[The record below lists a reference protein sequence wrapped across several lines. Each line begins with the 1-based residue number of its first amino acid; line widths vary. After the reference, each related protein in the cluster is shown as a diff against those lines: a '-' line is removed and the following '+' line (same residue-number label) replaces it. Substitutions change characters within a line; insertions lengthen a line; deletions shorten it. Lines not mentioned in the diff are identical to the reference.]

1 MREINLTH
9 QEIVAI
15 ECKRNQIKLLQRRR
29 DDSGSLMGFFPILGA
44 ADSAPPI
51 AAIVKSLMQK
61 SRQMT
66 SARRDRAL
74 LDEHLVAKGYVRKN
88 GAIDYP
94 RFYNLAQIPQP
105 TWSRY
110 FNATNKDAPVDAILK
125 IVLALRLPTQE
136 AMDFMSS
143 AGAGFYS
150 GNERDSLIL
159 AFIDSDYLG
168 LTDIEEIQNK
178 VFDIL
183 ECFLRETKAGN
194 IENLYDF

>member
-1 MREINLTH
+1 MLWS
-9 QEIVAI
+9 AI
-15 ECKRNQIKLLQRRR
+15 HFITYTIYQKNRPNSVCFFLLFVCK
-29 DDSGSLMGFFPILGA
+29 
-44 ADSAPPI
+44 
-51 AAIVKSLMQK
+51 
-61 SRQMT
+61 
-66 SARRDRAL
+66 
-74 LDEHLVAKGYVRKN
+74 KGYVRKN

-136 AMDFMSS
+136 AMDFMTS

-150 GNERDSLIL
+150 GNERDTLIL

-183 ECFLRETKAGN
+183 ECFLRETKAGSF
-194 IENLYDF
+194 ENLYDFWSCIQFWIIKTIRVTNRLFGTYMAN